1 MTEAPTDGSEPI
13 GRRVRLPDGAE
24 TPITVYINGIA
35 QAEGSDYKLVGGQ
48 VVFARPIVKESVS
61 RARWIA
67 MFLGLFGSYG
77 RNETIDIEYT
87 RAGKT
92 ELASDVTV
100 IPD

>member
-1 MTEAPTDGSEPI
+1 MAEAQTDGSEPI
-13 GRRVRLPDGAE
+13 GRRVQLPAGAE

-35 QAEGSDYKLVGGQ
+35 QTDGSDYKVVGSQ
-48 VVFARPIVKESVS
+48 VVFARPIVKEKVS

-87 RAGKT
+87 RGAKT
-92 ELASDVTV
+92 ELASDVSV